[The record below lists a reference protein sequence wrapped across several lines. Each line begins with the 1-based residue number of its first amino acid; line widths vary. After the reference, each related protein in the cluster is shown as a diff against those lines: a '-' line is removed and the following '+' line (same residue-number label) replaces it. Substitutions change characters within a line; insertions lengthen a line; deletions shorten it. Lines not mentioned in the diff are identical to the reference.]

1 MNKLSKSLIFVF
13 ALILMVSL
21 FANFNVAKA
30 TDAEKFAVTSE
41 EVKTEEKAD
50 AGIGAKAI
58 ASSIAIGLGALGAAV
73 GMGLAISKAVDGISR
88 QPEAEN
94 KIRTT
99 LMLGLVFVET
109 VVIYALIVAILVIFV
124 L

>member
-1 MNKLSKSLIFVF
+1 MKKISKKIILLV
-13 ALILMVSL
+13 ALVLMIS
-21 FANFNVAKA
+21 FISSMNVAKA
-30 TDAEKFAVTSE
+30 TTAEKPATTTE
-41 EVKTEEKAD
+41 QVKVD
-50 AGIGAKAI
+50 NGVGSKAI
-58 ASSIAIGLGALGAAV
+58 ASSIAIGLGALGAAI

-88 QPEAEN
+88 QPEAED